1 MHCGSLL
8 VHMRWLWEVR
18 NYSSNIIFSPLYCNS
33 LLVYSTAYC
42 WLWTVRKYSGKDTGR
57 LLCLTLKLL

>member
-8 VHMRWLWEVR
+8 VHMRWLWKVR
-18 NYSSNIIFSPLYCNS
+18 NYSSNIIFSLLYCNS
-33 LLVYSTAYC
+33 LLAYSTAYC
-42 WLWTVRKYSGKDTGR
+42 WLWTVRKYSGKGTGR